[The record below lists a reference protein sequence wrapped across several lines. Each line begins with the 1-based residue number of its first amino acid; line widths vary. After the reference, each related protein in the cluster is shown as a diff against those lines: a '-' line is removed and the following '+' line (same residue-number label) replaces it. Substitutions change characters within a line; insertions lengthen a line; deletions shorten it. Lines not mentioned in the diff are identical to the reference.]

1 MKRIIMVG
9 PKSTG
14 KGGISTVIK
23 NFIDYFP
30 NNQKYQIRYFFSWN
44 EKGKLFYAFRAFCQ
58 LFKAT
63 HTREVAI
70 VHFHVSQD
78 ASFYRKAL
86 LIKSNKK
93 RNKNHFSYACTK
105 F

>member
-44 EKGKLFYAFRAFCQ
+44 EKGKLFYAFRAFC
-58 LFKAT
+58 
-63 HTREVAI
+63 
-70 VHFHVSQD
+70 
-78 ASFYRKAL
+78 
-86 LIKSNKK
+86 
-93 RNKNHFSYACTK
+93 
-105 F
+105 

>member
-30 NNQKYQIRYFFSWN
+30 NNQKYQIRYFFHGM
-44 EKGKLFYAFRAFCQ
+44 KR
-58 LFKAT
+58 
-63 HTREVAI
+63 
-70 VHFHVSQD
+70 
-78 ASFYRKAL
+78 ASFSMLFAPFANSLRL
-86 LIKSNKK
+86 LILVK
-93 RNKNHFSYACTK
+93 
-105 F
+105 

>member
-70 VHFHVSQD
+70 VHFMCLKMQ
-78 ASFYRKAL
+78 AFIEKLY
-86 LIKSNKK
+86 
-93 RNKNHFSYACTK
+93 
-105 F
+105 